1 MEASRLGESINWRE
15 KENQLRFDKH
25 PGVINFPRW
34 KLIKLTGS
42 EGLHKAATV
51 ILNGSVNVA
60 QALNFVD
67 SATHVRSLTGVE
79 KFLSWALFCVKL
91 FLSMSNVGKR
101 ISGFRVGSRKIERG
115 ILLGQL
121 IVVYGKVFYDRMNQ

>member
-1 MEASRLGESINWRE
+1 M
-15 KENQLRFDKH
+15 
-25 PGVINFPRW
+25 
-34 KLIKLTGS
+34 TGS
-42 EGLHKAATV
+42 EGLHKAATI
-51 ILNGSVNVA
+51 ILNGTVNYT

-115 ILLGQL
+115 ILLGQF
-121 IVVYGKVFYDRMNQ
+121 VVLYGKVFFDRMNQQLKMVNP